1 LFAPVPPDIIAAT
14 MVFNNDLSIYADQHH
29 TPHIATDTNTNTNT
43 NTDADAD
50 ETATLLGGRGNSTS
64 MSAFGVS
71 RFVIGC
77 VVLSLLAFLFLLNQG
92 TSISTSSSS
101 SVAVINSN
109 NNGADMEDADV
120 TGGTMRDNYIWFID
134 VHSEILKAKFLY
146 GPSKGKMVSK
156 GQPYGGVFNSSDG
169 KLLVKAGRQLTTAVA
184 DAFNKLEGDTLAFD
198 INTFRSIHLKPIKLN
213 FYVTSDIQIDGIGTI
228 KHIALGQ
235 GYDNGAGN
243 EWWIKSPN
251 CFWGFVVATA
261 FGDGAFEHLTDGMR
275 SHFHDDNDIRQYICK
290 LTNGNYFVFEDYWLD
305 HARIKIV

>member
-120 TGGTMRDNYIWFID
+120 TGGTMRDNYVWFINI
-134 VHSEILKAKFLY
+134 HSEILKTKFLY
-146 GPSKGKMVSK
+146 GPSKGYMVSK
-156 GQPYGGVFNSSDG
+156 GQPYGGVFNSDDG
-169 KLLVKAGRQLTTAVA
+169 KLLVKAGRQGTTAVA
-184 DAFNKLEGDTLAFD
+184 DAFNKLEGEALSFFHAWQC
-198 INTFRSIHLKPIKLN
+198 NQHHAKPTKLN
-213 FYVTSDIQIDGIGTI
+213 FYVISDLQIEGIGTI

-235 GYDNGAGN
+235 GSNSDGN
-243 EWWIKSPN
+243 DWWINSPN
-251 CFWGFVVATA
+251 C
-261 FGDGAFEHLTDGMR
+261 
-275 SHFHDDNDIRQYICK
+275 HFHDDNNCPEYICK
-290 LTNGNYFVFEDYWLD
+290 LTNGKYFGFEDYWMD
-305 HARIKIV
+305 HAQIKKI